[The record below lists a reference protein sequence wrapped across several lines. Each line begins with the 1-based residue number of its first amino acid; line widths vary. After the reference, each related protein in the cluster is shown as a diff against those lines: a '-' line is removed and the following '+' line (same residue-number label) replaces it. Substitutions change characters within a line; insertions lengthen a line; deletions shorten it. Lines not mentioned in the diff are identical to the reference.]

1 MQARLSSPRVNN
13 MADWMWVDLNQ
24 GKNRIHVRSKLP
36 CTPEQ
41 TIRKRKGLSHKCC
54 VAATCINRSC
64 NWLLIPRV
72 SFGSMDIKQRTKTW
86 KSVWK
91 GQMPIL
97 LRQEINFAVLDPSY
111 WLISFSHGQKK
122 KTKTS
127 CLERKGWSPDVR
139 HLKSLKKKWIPIREY
154 GHYNRP
160 PTLDKCIEEMKKG
173 NERLFRRCDMN
184 IWNSYIFFRLAFSS
198 TA

>member
-1 MQARLSSPRVNN
+1 MFLNTPIPEKTGSCMQARLNSPQANNN

-91 GQMPIL
+91 GQITYFATARNKFCCSQRFLLTDFLLPWTKEEDEKSL
-97 LRQEINFAVLDPSY
+97 LRAEMMESRCEASAWGCQGKSEYPSENMDVKMGHQR
-111 WLISFSHGQKK
+111 LIS
-122 KTKTS
+122 
-127 CLERKGWSPDVR
+127 V
-139 HLKSLKKKWIPIREY
+139 
-154 GHYNRP
+154 
-160 PTLDKCIEEMKKG
+160 
-173 NERLFRRCDMN
+173 
-184 IWNSYIFFRLAFSS
+184 
-198 TA
+198 